1 MTTPSVELA
10 TRLARLLTEHGLLL
24 PASRDR
30 VAERIAAG
38 EMKQEDWRLEVEK
51 AKFQENSQ

>member
-10 TRLARLLTEHGLLL
+10 TRLASLLTEQGLLL

-30 VAERIAAG
+30 VTERIATG
-38 EMKQEDWRLEVEK
+38 EMKQEDWRMEIEK
-51 AKFQENSQ
+51 ARLQEDSQ